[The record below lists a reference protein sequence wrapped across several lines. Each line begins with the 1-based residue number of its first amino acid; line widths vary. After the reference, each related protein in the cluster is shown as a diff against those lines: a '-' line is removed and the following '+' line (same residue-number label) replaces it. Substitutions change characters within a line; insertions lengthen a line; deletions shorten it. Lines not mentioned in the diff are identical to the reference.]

1 MQTLHFEMNDGR
13 KPMHLWF
20 GARHPQADYLYDVEL
35 AAWQGAGHLTTL
47 RTAFSRTGAQH
58 YVQDALR
65 LDAEAIRSL
74 MARGARVM
82 VCGGREMAQGVRDAL
97 DDILAP
103 IGLSPAL
110 LKAGGRY
117 AEDVY

>member
-1 MQTLHFEMNDGR
+1 
-13 KPMHLWF
+13 
-20 GARHPQADYLYDVEL
+20 
-35 AAWQGAGHLTTL
+35 
-47 RTAFSRTGAQH
+47 
-58 YVQDALR
+58 
-65 LDAEAIRSL
+65 
-74 MARGARVM
+74 
-82 VCGGREMAQGVRDAL
+82 MAQGVRDAL

>member
-1 MQTLHFEMNDGR
+1 
-13 KPMHLWF
+13 
-20 GARHPQADYLYDVEL
+20 
-35 AAWQGAGHLTTL
+35 
-47 RTAFSRTGAQH
+47 
-58 YVQDALR
+58 VQDALR

-97 DDILAP
+97 GEILAP
-103 IGLSPAL
+103 VGLSPAL
-110 LKAGGRY
+110 LKVRGRY